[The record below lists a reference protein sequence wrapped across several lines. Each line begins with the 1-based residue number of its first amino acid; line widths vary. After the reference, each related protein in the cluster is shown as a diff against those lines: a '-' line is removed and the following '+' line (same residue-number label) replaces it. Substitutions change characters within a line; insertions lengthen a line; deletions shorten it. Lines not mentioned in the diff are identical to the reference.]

1 MIVKNGLIRIRAQ
14 YASNPRQTSRIAKT
28 TNASF
33 DALNGN
39 DLAASF
45 TELIHNVI
53 AAIDVERFAGDQ
65 ARSIVGKKSGCDADI
80 INADQASCWSFG
92 LGFVQQ
98 GIEFRYA

>member
-1 MIVKNGLIRIRAQ
+1 MMLQTMIVKNGLIRIRAQ

-39 DLAASF
+39 DLEASF

-53 AAIDVERFAGDQ
+53 AAIDVEGLACDQ

-80 INADQASCWSFG
+80 INADQTSCWSFG
-92 LGFVQQ
+92 LGFV
-98 GIEFRYA
+98 